1 MIYQLSFWI
10 VYLSLQFFWKL
21 YTILYISI
29 YYIFFDYLRY
39 ITNRPI
45 SMKFSFCCVSSPIRP
60 QHFHTQLG
68 QTTALDLLRP
78 CSIRKMWTA
87 AVCSN
92 PVGTEEPH
100 IWFLEEKRTTSVK
113 GMITMAESE
122 RNICS
127 SCSHPASL
135 LWEAPVGHVAPNQS
149 IWR

>member
-10 VYLSLQFFWKL
+10 VYLSLHIFGNCTPFCIYPFITFFWLPAL
-21 YTILYISI
+21 YHKSTNLNEIQFL
-29 YYIFFDYLRY
+29 LRV
-39 ITNRPI
+39 
-45 SMKFSFCCVSSPIRP
+45 FPIRP